1 MSYFLAGDKTDPYG
15 PSEINADGDVKVADV
30 WESGVGISHGKNT
43 GRIKVYIY
51 KEC

>member
-15 PSEINADGDVKVADV
+15 PSEIKTDGDVKDADV
-30 WESGVGISHGKNT
+30 WESHMEKNT
-43 GRIKVYIY
+43 GSIKVYIY